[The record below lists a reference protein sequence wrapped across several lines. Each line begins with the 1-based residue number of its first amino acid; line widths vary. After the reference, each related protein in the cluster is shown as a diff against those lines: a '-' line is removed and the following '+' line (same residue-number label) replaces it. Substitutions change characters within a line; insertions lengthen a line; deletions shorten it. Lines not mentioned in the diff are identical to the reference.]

1 MCINAFVKL
10 LNIFIELLKIIS
22 ELKTENDGEKK
33 KKKIID
39 FVLFRIKKPNMLFL
53 SKVMQTALS

>member
-33 KKKIID
+33 KKKNNRFCVI
-39 FVLFRIKKPNMLFL
+39 
-53 SKVMQTALS
+53 